1 MQEIQGKTRTVR
13 ELLSGAKYGIDYYQR
28 EYKWQNKQMVELV
41 SDLTGAF
48 LEDYQEAHQ
57 RADVANYGH
66 YFLGSIVISQRK
78 NEQQISERL
87 IVDGQ
92 QRMTSLTLLLLY
104 LHSQQKDRDDALL
117 AVETI
122 EPDYVYDLNI
132 KPGVDAFTESF
143 AVATGEEL
151 SDFDKGNAKARER
164 MIAHYAL
171 AGAKGLLVLGT
182 DHAAEAVTGFYTKY
196 GDGGADVLPL
206 AGLTKGQGKQMLQAL
221 QVPEVFTTKAPTADL
236 LDGTPGQADETELG
250 IPYDMLDDYLEGKEI
265 EPATAEAIERRY
277 AATQHK
283 REMPVAF

>member
-1 MQEIQGKTRTVR
+1 MR
-13 ELLSGAKYGIDYYQR
+13 ERQRQIITELNVEPAIDPLHEFYKRSQFLADYLAGTALNGYVLGISGGQDSLLAGLMA
-28 EYKWQNKQMVELV
+28 
-41 SDLTGAF
+41 
-48 LEDYQEAHQ
+48 Q
-57 RADVANYGH
+57 RAADICKAEGRGAAFH
-66 YFLGSIVISQRK
+66 A
-78 NEQQISERL
+78 
-87 IVDGQ
+87 
-92 QRMTSLTLLLLY
+92 LLLPY
-104 LHSQQKDRDDALL
+104 GEQNDRNDALL

-122 EPDYVYDLNI
+122 EPNYVYDLNI
-132 KPGVDAFTESF
+132 KPAVDAFAESF
-143 AVATGEEL
+143 TAATGEEL

-206 AGLTKGQGKQMLQAL
+206 AGLTKRQGKQILQAL

-250 IPYDMLDDYLEGKEI
+250 IPYDILDDYLESKEI
-265 EPATAEAIERRY
+265 DPATAEAIERRY

>member
-1 MQEIQGKTRTVR
+1 MR
-13 ELLSGAKYGIDYYQR
+13 ERQRQIITELNVEPAIDPLHEFYKRSQFLADYLAGTALNGYVLGSSGGPDSLLAGLMAQR
-28 EYKWQNKQMVELV
+28 AADICKAEGLG
-41 SDLTGAF
+41 GAF
-48 LEDYQEAHQ
+48 HA
-57 RADVANYGH
+57 
-66 YFLGSIVISQRK
+66 
-78 NEQQISERL
+78 
-87 IVDGQ
+87 
-92 QRMTSLTLLLLY
+92 LLLPY
-104 LHSQQKDRDDALL
+104 GEQKDRDDALL

-122 EPDYVYDLNI
+122 GPNYVYDLNI
-132 KPGVDAFTESF
+132 KPAVDAFAESF
-143 AVATGEEL
+143 AAATGEEL

-206 AGLTKGQGKQMLQAL
+206 AGLTKRQGRQILRSL
-221 QVPEVFTTKAPTADL
+221 DDIPEIFTTKAPTADL

>member
-1 MQEIQGKTRTVR
+1 MR
-13 ELLSGAKYGIDYYQR
+13 ERQLQIITELNVEPAIDPLHEFYKRSQFLADYLAGTALNGYVLGISGGQDSLLAGLMA
-28 EYKWQNKQMVELV
+28 
-41 SDLTGAF
+41 
-48 LEDYQEAHQ
+48 Q
-57 RADVANYGH
+57 RAADICKAEGRGAAFH
-66 YFLGSIVISQRK
+66 A
-78 NEQQISERL
+78 
-87 IVDGQ
+87 
-92 QRMTSLTLLLLY
+92 LLLPY
-104 LHSQQKDRDDALL
+104 GEQKDRDDALL

-122 EPDYVYDLNI
+122 GPNYVYDLNI
-132 KPGVDAFTESF
+132 KPAVDAFAESF
-143 AVATGEEL
+143 AAATGEEL

-250 IPYDMLDDYLEGKEI
+250 IPYDTLDDYLEGKEI
-265 EPATAEAIERRY
+265 DPATAEAIEKRY

>member
-1 MQEIQGKTRTVR
+1 MR
-13 ELLSGAKYGIDYYQR
+13 ERQRQIITELNVEPAIDPLHEFYKRSQFLADYLAGTALNGYVLGISGGQDSLLAGLMAQR
-28 EYKWQNKQMVELV
+28 AADICKAEGLG
-41 SDLTGAF
+41 GAF
-48 LEDYQEAHQ
+48 HA
-57 RADVANYGH
+57 
-66 YFLGSIVISQRK
+66 
-78 NEQQISERL
+78 
-87 IVDGQ
+87 
-92 QRMTSLTLLLLY
+92 LLLPY
-104 LHSQQKDRDDALL
+104 GEQKDRHDALL

-132 KPGVDAFTESF
+132 KPAVDAFAESF
-143 AVATGEEL
+143 AAATGEEL

-265 EPATAEAIERRY
+265 DPATAEAIERRY

>member
-1 MQEIQGKTRTVR
+1 MR
-13 ELLSGAKYGIDYYQR
+13 ERQRQIITELNVEPAIDPLHEFYKRSQFLADYLAGTALNGYVLGISGGQDSLLAGLMA
-28 EYKWQNKQMVELV
+28 
-41 SDLTGAF
+41 
-48 LEDYQEAHQ
+48 Q
-57 RADVANYGH
+57 RAANICKAEGREAAFH
-66 YFLGSIVISQRK
+66 A
-78 NEQQISERL
+78 
-87 IVDGQ
+87 
-92 QRMTSLTLLLLY
+92 LLLPY
-104 LHSQQKDRDDALL
+104 GEQKDRDDALL

-132 KPGVDAFTESF
+132 KPGVDAFAESF
-143 AVATGEEL
+143 AVAMGEEL

-221 QVPEVFTTKAPTADL
+221 QVPEIFTTKAPTADL

-265 EPATAEAIERRY
+265 DPATAEAIERRY

>member
-1 MQEIQGKTRTVR
+1 MR
-13 ELLSGAKYGIDYYQR
+13 ERQLQIITELNVEPATDPLHEFYKRSQFLADYLAGTALNGYVLGISGGQDSLLAGLMA
-28 EYKWQNKQMVELV
+28 
-41 SDLTGAF
+41 
-48 LEDYQEAHQ
+48 Q
-57 RADVANYGH
+57 RAADICKAEGRGAAFH
-66 YFLGSIVISQRK
+66 A
-78 NEQQISERL
+78 
-87 IVDGQ
+87 
-92 QRMTSLTLLLLY
+92 LLLPY
-104 LHSQQKDRDDALL
+104 GEQKDRDDALL
-117 AVETI
+117 AIETI
-122 EPDYVYDLNI
+122 GPNYVYDLNI
-132 KPGVDAFTESF
+132 KPAVDAFSVSY

-250 IPYDMLDDYLEGKEI
+250 ISYDTIDDYLEGKEI
-265 EPATAEAIERRY
+265 DPAAAEAIERRY

>member
-1 MQEIQGKTRTVR
+1 MR
-13 ELLSGAKYGIDYYQR
+13 ERQRQIITELNVEPAIDPLHEFYKRSQFLADYLAGTALNGYVLGISGGQDSLLAGLMA
-28 EYKWQNKQMVELV
+28 
-41 SDLTGAF
+41 
-48 LEDYQEAHQ
+48 Q
-57 RADVANYGH
+57 RAADICKAEGRGAAFH
-66 YFLGSIVISQRK
+66 A
-78 NEQQISERL
+78 
-87 IVDGQ
+87 
-92 QRMTSLTLLLLY
+92 LLLPY
-104 LHSQQKDRDDALL
+104 GEQKDRDDALL

-132 KPGVDAFTESF
+132 KPAVDAFAVSY

-206 AGLTKGQGKQMLQAL
+206 AGLTKGQGRQMLQAL

-265 EPATAEAIERRY
+265 DPATAEAIERRY

>member
-1 MQEIQGKTRTVR
+1 MR
-13 ELLSGAKYGIDYYQR
+13 ERQRQIITELNVEPAIDPLHEFYKRSQFLADYLAGTALNGYVLGISGGQDSLLAGLMAQR
-28 EYKWQNKQMVELV
+28 AADICKAEGLG
-41 SDLTGAF
+41 GAF
-48 LEDYQEAHQ
+48 HA
-57 RADVANYGH
+57 
-66 YFLGSIVISQRK
+66 
-78 NEQQISERL
+78 
-87 IVDGQ
+87 
-92 QRMTSLTLLLLY
+92 LLLPY
-104 LHSQQKDRDDALL
+104 GEQKDRHDALL

-132 KPGVDAFTESF
+132 KPAVDAFAESF
-143 AVATGEEL
+143 AAATGEEL

>member
-1 MQEIQGKTRTVR
+1 MR
-13 ELLSGAKYGIDYYQR
+13 ERQRQIITELNVEPAIDPLHEFYKRSQFLADYLAGTALNGYVLGISGGQDSLLAGLMA
-28 EYKWQNKQMVELV
+28 
-41 SDLTGAF
+41 
-48 LEDYQEAHQ
+48 Q
-57 RADVANYGH
+57 RAADICKAEGRGAAFH
-66 YFLGSIVISQRK
+66 A
-78 NEQQISERL
+78 
-87 IVDGQ
+87 
-92 QRMTSLTLLLLY
+92 LLLPY
-104 LHSQQKDRDDALL
+104 GEQKDRHDALL

-132 KPGVDAFTESF
+132 KPAVDAFAVSY

-221 QVPEVFTTKAPTADL
+221 QVPEIFTTKAPTADL

-265 EPATAEAIERRY
+265 DPATAEAIERRY

>member
-1 MQEIQGKTRTVR
+1 MR
-13 ELLSGAKYGIDYYQR
+13 ERQRQIITELNVEPAIDPLHEFYKRSQFLADYLAGTALNGYVLGISGGQDSLLAGLMA
-28 EYKWQNKQMVELV
+28 
-41 SDLTGAF
+41 
-48 LEDYQEAHQ
+48 Q
-57 RADVANYGH
+57 RAADICKAEGRGAAFH
-66 YFLGSIVISQRK
+66 A
-78 NEQQISERL
+78 
-87 IVDGQ
+87 
-92 QRMTSLTLLLLY
+92 LLLPY
-104 LHSQQKDRDDALL
+104 GEQKDRHDALL

-132 KPGVDAFTESF
+132 KPAVDAFAVSY

-221 QVPEVFTTKAPTADL
+221 QVPEIFTTKAPTADL

-265 EPATAEAIERRY
+265 DPATAEAIEKRY

>member
-1 MQEIQGKTRTVR
+1 MR
-13 ELLSGAKYGIDYYQR
+13 ERQRQIITELNVEPTIDPLHEFYKRSQFLADYLAGTALNGYVLGISGGQDSLLAGLMA
-28 EYKWQNKQMVELV
+28 
-41 SDLTGAF
+41 
-48 LEDYQEAHQ
+48 Q
-57 RADVANYGH
+57 RAADICKAEGRGAAFH
-66 YFLGSIVISQRK
+66 A
-78 NEQQISERL
+78 
-87 IVDGQ
+87 
-92 QRMTSLTLLLLY
+92 LLLPY
-104 LHSQQKDRDDALL
+104 GEQKDRHDALL

-132 KPGVDAFTESF
+132 KPAVDAFAVSY

-265 EPATAEAIERRY
+265 DNATAEAIERRY